1 MTIHPITSHLL
12 AWYAQNARS
21 LPWRDTKDPY
31 AIWISEIML
40 QQTRVET
47 VIPYFKRWMEQF
59 PDLATLAKSDLQDV
73 LVAWEGL
80 GYYSRARNLHKAA
93 RLVMEKYDGKIP
105 DEFEQLIRLTG
116 IGHSSAAD
124 ILSVAF
130 GKDLAALDG
139 NIKRVLSRLFNL
151 TLSLETPEFTK
162 TCHLLLGQL
171 LIAGKAGD
179 FNQAM
184 MDLGAIICLPKKPAC
199 SDCPLR
205 NDCQAYLE
213 NVQNLRPVRKAKK
226 EIPHYIVT
234 AGVILDG
241 VNQPGKVLLAKR
253 PANGLLGGMWEY
265 PGGKVQAGE
274 SLEECL
280 SRELIE
286 ELGIKVNVGHNI
298 GVYKHAYTHFW
309 VTLHAYRCAVSGGEP
324 KPISA
329 DEIKWVNTADLHSY
343 PMGKLD
349 RLVTN
354 TILASMIK

>member
-1 MTIHPITSHLL
+1 MAIHPTSSHLL
-12 AWYAQNARS
+12 AWYAQNARR
-21 LPWRDTKDPY
+21 LPWRESKDPY
-31 AIWISEIML
+31 AIWVSEIML

-47 VIPYFKRWMEQF
+47 VIPYFQRWMEQF
-59 PDLATLAKSDLQDV
+59 PDLAILAKSDLQDV

-93 RLVMEKYDGKIP
+93 RMVMDKYDGKIP
-105 DEFEQLIRLTG
+105 SDYDQLIQLPG

-162 TCHLLLGQL
+162 TCQLLLDQL
-171 LIAGKAGD
+171 LPAGKAGD

-184 MDLGAIICLPKKPAC
+184 MDLGASICLPKNPAC
-199 SDCPLR
+199 QDCPLR
-205 NDCQAYLE
+205 NDCQAYIE
-213 NVQNLRPVRKAKK
+213 GVQNLRPVRKTKK

-234 AGVILDG
+234 AGVIMDN
-241 VNQPGKVLLAKR
+241 VDQPGKVLLAKR

-274 SLEECL
+274 SLEDCL
-280 SRELIE
+280 TRELIE
-286 ELGIKVNVGHNI
+286 ELGIEVSVGDNI
-298 GVYKHAYTHFW
+298 GVYKHAYTHFR
-309 VTLHAYRCAVSGGEP
+309 VTLHAYSCIITSGEP

-329 DEIKWVNTADLHSY
+329 DEIKWVNTADLHLY
-343 PMGKLD
+343 PHGKARPAGHQYD
-349 RLVTN
+349 PRIN
-354 TILASMIK
+354 G

>member
-1 MTIHPITSHLL
+1 MTIHPTSSHLL
-12 AWYAQNARS
+12 AWYAQNARR
-21 LPWRDTKDPY
+21 LPWRDSKDPY
-31 AIWISEIML
+31 TIWVSEIML

-47 VIPYFKRWMEQF
+47 VIPYFQRWMEQF
-59 PDLATLAKSDLQDV
+59 PDLVTLAKSELQAV

-80 GYYSRARNLHKAA
+80 GYYSRARNLNNAA
-93 RLVMEKYDGKIP
+93 RLVIEKYAGKIP
-105 DEFEQLIRLTG
+105 SEYDQLIQLPG

-124 ILSVAF
+124 ILSVAY
-130 GKDLAALDG
+130 GKNLAAMDG
-139 NIKRVLSRLFNL
+139 NIKRVISRLFNL
-151 TLSLETPEFTK
+151 SLSLETPEFTK
-162 TCHLLLGQL
+162 TCRLLLDQL
-171 LIAGKAGD
+171 LPAGEAGD

-184 MDLGAIICLPKKPAC
+184 MDLGASICLPKNPAC
-199 SDCPLR
+199 QECPLKD
-205 NDCQAYLE
+205 NCQAYLE
-213 NVQNLRPVRKAKK
+213 GVQNLRPVRKAKK

-234 AGVILDG
+234 AGVIMDN
-241 VNQPGKVLLAKR
+241 VDQPGKVLLAKR

-286 ELGIKVNVGHNI
+286 ELGIEVSIGNNI
-298 GVYKHAYTHFW
+298 GTYKHAYTHFR
-309 VTLHAYRCAVSGGEP
+309 VTLHAYSCIIISGEP

-329 DEIKWVNTADLHSY
+329 DEIKWVNTAELHLY

-354 TILASMIK
+354 TILASMMK

>member
-1 MTIHPITSHLL
+1 MAIHPATSDLL
-12 AWYAQNARS
+12 AWYAQNARK
-21 LPWRDTKDPY
+21 LPWRDSKDPY

-47 VIPYFKRWMEQF
+47 VIPYFQRWMKQF
-59 PDLATLAKSDLQDV
+59 PDLVSLAKSDLQDV

-93 RLVMEKYDGKIP
+93 SLVMDKYAGVIP
-105 DEFEQLIRLTG
+105 EEYEQLIQLPG

-162 TCHLLLGQL
+162 TCQLFLDQL
-171 LIAGKAGD
+171 LPASKAGD

-184 MDLGAIICLPKKPAC
+184 MDLGASLCLPKNPAC
-199 SDCPLR
+199 QECPLKD
-205 NDCQAYLE
+205 DCQAYLAE
-213 NVQNLRPVRKAKK
+213 VQNLRPVRKTKK

-234 AGVILDG
+234 AGVIMENID
-241 VNQPGKVLLAKR
+241 QPGKVLLAKR

-274 SLEECL
+274 SLEDCL

-286 ELGIKVNVGHNI
+286 ELGIEVRVGHNI
-298 GVYKHAYTHFW
+298 GVYKHAYTHFR
-309 VTLHAYRCAVSGGEP
+309 VTLHAYSCIITSGEP
-324 KPISA
+324 KSISA
-329 DEIKWVNTADLHSY
+329 DEIKWVNTADLHLY

-354 TILASMIK
+354 TILASMVK